1 MKKNLLYLSCALMC
15 MLGFL
20 SSCKDDEKEIPPVVE
35 DVVAQYTGDKV
46 KVTLGGEA
54 VSGDAQIDLVQQD
67 DKSLTI
73 KLLNIIPDVKEFSIP
88 NAEFEATTRSAYI
101 SKLSGKAS
109 NAVVGYDVT
118 L

>member
-54 VSGDAQIDLVQQD
+54 V
-67 DKSLTI
+67 
-73 KLLNIIPDVKEFSIP
+73 
-88 NAEFEATTRSAYI
+88 
-101 SKLSGKAS
+101 
-109 NAVVGYDVT
+109 
-118 L
+118 